1 MGFGSLKEQLLD
13 QQTFRVLA
21 LTIDF
26 YVFTIRF
33 TTRLSAVLFSMLR
46 VAKTWNVR
54 ALFLRL
60 ICHSD
65 GFSSFLIVSDHE
77 TTPTV
82 DVAPVLH

>member
-21 LTIDF
+21 LTTDF
-26 YVFTIRF
+26 HAFTFRF
-33 TTRLSAVLFSMLR
+33 KTRLSAVLFSIWR

-65 GFSSFLIVSDHE
+65 GLSSFLIFSDHQ

-82 DVAPVLH
+82 DVAPVLR